1 MTFASVPRWLVSTLL
16 LSCFLCAGCDRPF
29 QPYLENSNIPFSLLG
44 YLDLEADTQW
54 VRVMPVRQNLI
65 LGPDS
70 IDAVVTLA
78 KVGSGHPV
86 TMRDSLFDYIDPR
99 LGATVY
105 AHNFWT
111 TERLDPGAEY
121 EIRAVRSDGA
131 ATTAHLTMPPH
142 LEFSLLSAAG
152 AGLLRVR
159 ATRILFVE
167 VIYTMGL
174 PYDSMGGLYYEPAS
188 SVVERAPAAQPTA
201 EPGTQALELYATGA
215 REGRAISMGRKEIR
229 VAVAD
234 SNWPYDAGLSDL
246 ENSRFGTLPSNVDG
260 GFGFVGAVATR
271 TIPFVFCQQ
280 LQPRAD
286 GQPACDLTF
295 NAQSTSIS
303 GRLVRAPCNAPVAL
317 RNVGLTE
324 IFPAG
329 GAIRLNWQTGWDG
342 RFRFEGLEPG
352 ADLVLDLGA
361 ATPVALPR
369 LVSGQEHLLGQIAVP
384 GDC

>member
-201 EPGTQALELYATGA
+201 EPGTQALELYATGEEE
-215 REGRAISMGRKEIR
+215 RRRAA
-229 VAVAD
+229 VAVV
-234 SNWPYDAGLSDL
+234 SHGMWQR
-246 ENSRFGTLPSNVDG
+246 RFGGSPDVIGRTVDIGGVPFRVIGVMPRDFAFPDEGSQLWLPWTLFTDFTTALGDRGTGSWSVVGRLRPGVELPAARRELRVLASDWSRRTGARTPASSSMRSRSAIRSPGAPS
-260 GFGFVGAVATR
+260 
-271 TIPFVFCQQ
+271 
-280 LQPRAD
+280 
-286 GQPACDLTF
+286 
-295 NAQSTSIS
+295 SSHS
-303 GRLVRAPCNAPVAL
+303 GRSSGR
-317 RNVGLTE
+317 
-324 IFPAG
+324 
-329 GAIRLNWQTGWDG
+329 WGWC
-342 RFRFEGLEPG
+342 
-352 ADLVLDLGA
+352 
-361 ATPVALPR
+361 
-369 LVSGQEHLLGQIAVP
+369 S
-384 GDC
+384 

>member
-131 ATTAHLTMPPH
+131 ATTAHLTMP
-142 LEFSLLSAAG
+142 
-152 AGLLRVR
+152 R
-159 ATRILFVE
+159 
-167 VIYTMGL
+167 
-174 PYDSMGGLYYEPAS
+174 
-188 SVVERAPAAQPTA
+188 
-201 EPGTQALELYATGA
+201 
-215 REGRAISMGRKEIR
+215 
-229 VAVAD
+229 
-234 SNWPYDAGLSDL
+234 
-246 ENSRFGTLPSNVDG
+246 
-260 GFGFVGAVATR
+260 
-271 TIPFVFCQQ
+271 
-280 LQPRAD
+280 
-286 GQPACDLTF
+286 
-295 NAQSTSIS
+295 
-303 GRLVRAPCNAPVAL
+303 PVL
-317 RNVGLTE
+317 
-324 IFPAG
+324 
-329 GAIRLNWQTGWDG
+329 
-342 RFRFEGLEPG
+342 
-352 ADLVLDLGA
+352 
-361 ATPVALPR
+361 
-369 LVSGQEHLLGQIAVP
+369 
-384 GDC
+384 